1 MGSRIMVSIGKGNQI
16 YLDLQVTNYSVIPKV
31 GSSSFAYWYHL
42 GNGIRYGLA
51 QSDPIKQRSLY

>member
-1 MGSRIMVSIGKGNQI
+1 MVSIGKGNQI